1 MPNVLL
7 TLNTTPRAYEP
18 RIWIV
23 VDHTIQHYTSL
34 FPKGEVTIGYFHHR
48 ICYESLN
55 LMLGCVGLLHWRFI
69 LLLSDQP
76 GTSQRWQFKRIHNR
90 ILWEKRVCA
99 PWGRAGMAVGV
110 RVKHHDQT
118 QHYETEQLPDIS
130 FTAVCNRLSDCT
142 TGCTTYYIMHFRW
155 RQLTCCRPT
164 AECMKTTLHYRLHI
178 WVQID
183 IATLIHVNKI

>member
-99 PWGRAGMAVGV
+99 PWGRAGMAVFGCES
-110 RVKHHDQT
+110 QT
-118 QHYETEQLPDIS
+118 SWP
-130 FTAVCNRLSDCT
+130 N
-142 TGCTTYYIMHFRW
+142 
-155 RQLTCCRPT
+155 
-164 AECMKTTLHYRLHI
+164 TTLWNGTAPRYQLYRRLQQIVRLYYRMYYVLHNAL
-178 WVQID
+178 QMET
-183 IATLIHVNKI
+183 AYML